1 MAQRESEQMSIE
13 VPMHKRMAMGQQ
25 LDGTKLEGKGV
36 REESSRKSEPKQ
48 SSLSSLKKK

>member
-1 MAQRESEQMSIE
+1 MARNESEQMSID
-13 VPMHKRMAMGQQ
+13 VPQHKRLAIGQQ

-48 SSLSSLKKK
+48 SGLATLKKK